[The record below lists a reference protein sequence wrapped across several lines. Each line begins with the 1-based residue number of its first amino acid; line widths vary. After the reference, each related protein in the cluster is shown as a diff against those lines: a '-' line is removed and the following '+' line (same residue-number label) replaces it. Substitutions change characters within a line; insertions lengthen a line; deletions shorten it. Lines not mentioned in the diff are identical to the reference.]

1 MDPFLTTLRAGGPAF
16 TVSDAPEGF
25 AITVVAG
32 RESGFND
39 IARLCVDKAGSTFAA
54 FPRPDGRGGY
64 DQVLIVLFG

>member
-1 MDPFLTTLRAGGPAF
+1 MDPFLTSLRAGGPAF

-39 IARLCVDKAGSTFAA
+39 IVRLCVDKAGSTLRRFPDPTGAA
-54 FPRPDGRGGY
+54 GTTRS
-64 DQVLIVLFG
+64 